1 MFWERID
8 DLEALRIAIQSEID
22 AHNYYKGAIKSFK
35 NKETR
40 ELLATLASEELK
52 HRKKLENQYSNL
64 SGKKLLYINL
74 PKKRRITKP
83 LMSDSNE
90 LEILETAIE
99 HEKDARDFYEK
110 ASKRTIDAD
119 GKLVFEQLVIDE
131 DQHYSLLQA
140 EYNVRE
146 KTVRI

>member
-22 AHNYYKGAIKSFK
+22 AHIYYKNAIQYFK
-35 NKETR
+35 TR
-40 ELLATLASEELK
+40 ETKDLLATLANEELK
-52 HRKKLENQYSNL
+52 HRKKLEDQYSNL

-83 LMSDSNE
+83 LMPDNNE

-99 HEKDARDFYEK
+99 QEKEARDFYEK
-110 ASKRTIDAD
+110 ASKRTIDAN
-119 GKLVFEQLVIDE
+119 GKVVFEQLVADE

-140 EYNVRE
+140 EYKVRE
-146 KTVRI
+146 KVVRA

>member
-35 NKETR
+35 SRETK

-52 HRKKLENQYSNL
+52 HRKKLEDQYSNL

-83 LMSDSNE
+83 LMPESNE

-99 HEKDARDFYEK
+99 QEKDARDFYEK
-110 ASKRTIDAD
+110 ASKRTIDAH
-119 GKLVFEQLVIDE
+119 GKIVFEQLVVDE

-146 KTVRI
+146 KTVRV